1 MAKDILTNSELIDSV
16 IIDLNSLE
24 KSLINGQFLQFCATI
39 ANIGQKL
46 VNLRKTIDDDLKNRE
61 KTIETLKEEL
71 RAAGHGVKD
80 MTPQQFI
87 DEVMDKEEKDGVN
100 NGAT

>member
-1 MAKDILTNSELIDSV
+1 MAKDLMTNSELISS
-16 IIDLNSLE
+16 IIVDLNSLP
-24 KSLINGQFLQFCATI
+24 KCLIDGQFIQFC
-39 ANIGQKL
+39 NIVTSMGQKL
-46 VNLRKTIDDDLKNRE
+46 VNLRNTIDNDLKNRE

-87 DEVMDKEEKDGVN
+87 DEVMDKEEKDG
-100 NGAT
+100 AE

>member
-1 MAKDILTNSELIDSV
+1 MAKDLMTNSELISS
-16 IIDLNSLE
+16 IIVDLNRLP
-24 KSLINGQFLQFCATI
+24 KCLIDGQFIQFC
-39 ANIGQKL
+39 NIVTSMGQKL
-46 VNLRKTIDDDLKNRE
+46 VNLRNTIDNDLKNRE

-87 DEVMDKEEKDGVN
+87 DEVMDKEEKDG
-100 NGAT
+100 AE

>member
-1 MAKDILTNSELIDSV
+1 MAKDLMTNSELISS
-16 IIDLNSLE
+16 IIVDLNSLP
-24 KSLINGQFLQFCATI
+24 KCLIDGQFIQFC
-39 ANIGQKL
+39 NIVTSMGQKL
-46 VNLRKTIDDDLKNRE
+46 VNLRNTIDNDLKNRE

-87 DEVMDKEEKDGVN
+87 DEVMDKEEKDGVE
-100 NGAT
+100 

>member
-1 MAKDILTNSELIDSV
+1 MAKDLMTNSELISS
-16 IIDLNSLE
+16 IIVDLNSLP
-24 KSLINGQFLQFCATI
+24 KCLIDGQFIQFC
-39 ANIGQKL
+39 NIVTSMGQKL
-46 VNLRKTIDDDLKNRE
+46 VNLRNTIENDLKNRE

-87 DEVMDKEEKDGVN
+87 DEVMDKEEKDG
-100 NGAT
+100 AE